1 MYYDDLEG
9 FGPNRHKTEQNAY
22 PNSERA
28 GAGRDDTGPPASET
42 GQPHGKLHVTLPRV
56 AKSPSCPF
64 PSILDRER
72 DDEEKNRG
80 GKNQEKKISRSLPP
94 FPCSIPREEFAPKS
108 IDLLCPVHQSVD
120 RSARVSGLPRGSDLV
135 FASSGEEPEEEMNGA
150 GGSHQQQQQRL
161 RQQQQQQQALLMQ
174 QALQQQQQ
182 YQSGVLAAA
191 AAAAMT
197 QVVPP
202 DPRFLICCFVC
213 ALGGITARRSAY

>member
-1 MYYDDLEG
+1 MTRAHLPVRQG
-9 FGPNRHKTEQNAY
+9 SHTESSTSPYPALQN
-22 PNSERA
+22 PH
-28 GAGRDDTGPPASET
+28 PA
-42 GQPHGKLHVTLPRV
+42 
-56 AKSPSCPF
+56 PF
-64 PSILDRER
+64 LSNLDRER

-191 AAAAMT
+191 TAAAMT

>member
-1 MYYDDLEG
+1 MLIQTLSEQVQAGMTRAHLPVRQGSHTESSTSPYPALQNPHPAPSSLISIG
-9 FGPNRHKTEQNAY
+9 SATTRRKTE
-22 PNSERA
+22 
-28 GAGRDDTGPPASET
+28 
-42 GQPHGKLHVTLPRV
+42 
-56 AKSPSCPF
+56 
-64 PSILDRER
+64 
-72 DDEEKNRG
+72 EEKT
-80 GKNQEKKISRSLPP
+80 KKKKSRSLPP

-161 RQQQQQQQALLMQ
+161 RQQQQQQALLMQ

-191 AAAAMT
+191 TAAAMT